1 MARSSRPPRP
11 SRPQAA
17 PRLERLPRTPQ
28 QMSALQRVLEG
39 APGYFH
45 RLTGRGPSPEAAEDL
60 LAALPPGKTPDDKY
74 VFGVYLSRELI
85 GCIDIIRRYP
95 SNACAFIGLLLVGE
109 PWQRRGFGRAAYQ
122 ELEAFA
128 RRWPECHFLRLAVAE
143 TNPPAL
149 HFWEKLGFRTIAA
162 RRSAT
167 GGAEPLDVRLMEKEV
182 RREMTFSSMSTGV
195 YAASMDALFSE
206 GIPRYR
212 RLSHR
217 LATGGQPDERH
228 LAALAPAGFEVVIN
242 LLPADA
248 ETALPHEGE
257 IVRSLGMT
265 YVHIPVSWTRPTLAH
280 LKAFCD
286 CLEMHREQTL
296 FVHCAAN
303 MRVSVF
309 IALYRIL
316 REGWQQDRA
325 LREAQR
331 VWQPDPT
338 WQRFIER
345 VLEAKPGTAASRGGP
360 RARRPRLAA
369 LARGAGRAT
378 APERTSGDKRTSSR
392 KRAPAGRTA
401 SKRPARRP

>member
-1 MARSSRPPRP
+1 MAHRSRPPRP
-11 SRPQAA
+11 SHPQAA
-17 PRLERLPRTPQ
+17 PRLERLQRTPQ
-28 QMSALQRVLEG
+28 QVSALQRVLEG
-39 APGYFH
+39 APDYFH
-45 RLTGRGPSPEAAEDL
+45 RLTGRGPSPEAAADL
-60 LAALPPGKTPDDKY
+60 LAALPSGKTSDDKY

-85 GCIDIIRRYP
+85 GCIDLIRRYP
-95 SNACAFIGLLLVGE
+95 TEACAFVGLLFVGE
-109 PWQRRGFGRAAYQ
+109 SWQRRGFGRAAYD

-128 RRWPECHFLRLAVAE
+128 RGWPECRFLRLAVAE

-149 HFWEKLGFRTIAA
+149 HFWERLGFRTIAA

-167 GGAEPLDVRLMEKEV
+167 GGADPLDVRLMEKEV
-182 RREMTFSSMSTGV
+182 RREMTLSSMSTGV

-206 GIPRYR
+206 GIPQYR

-248 ETALPHEGE
+248 ETALPHEGD

-309 IALYRIL
+309 VALYRIL

-325 LREAQR
+325 LREARR
-331 VWQPDPT
+331 VWEPDPV
-338 WQRFIER
+338 WQRFIAR
-345 VLEAKPGTAASRGGP
+345 VLGDKADPATGGSAT

-369 LARGAGRAT
+369 LARGAGRSA
-378 APERTSGDKRTSSR
+378 APGRASSGSRTSTRKRT
-392 KRAPAGRTA
+392 PAGGPA